1 MLEIES
7 AWVSAAA
14 TAFAGVATTAAAVT
28 TFLAYRLQ
36 RSLARSR
43 KQLLKG
49 DILLR
54 NIQSLIATFADI
66 HATAKQDGSIER
78 TEKLRE
84 LAENIRYTVTVI
96 KSLHPGIGKE
106 VEEWRTS
113 SDNEGNSVIRVVDY
127 ILAGHGAIIG
137 DKYDQFLFSK
147 AEDLRKIQD
156 QVFEEINA

>member
-66 HATAKQDGSIER
+66 HATAKQDGAIER
-78 TEKLRE
+78 AEKLRE

-113 SDNEGNSVIRVVDY
+113 SDY

-147 AEDLRKIQD
+147 AEGLRKIQD